1 MSDNISLLPEELR
14 GKEEAMKKNEQPQ
27 KPAKNGSELNFFIP
41 VEEGED
47 IEIIE
52 VDEGEIEQ
60 VLANEPF
67 VTRFAYHVTTFFEE
81 LKAKLFQ
88 PRELE
93 APPKLPPQFFR
104 PPAPVAPAQ
113 AVQPAA
119 AIAPTEAPPGTAP
132 AEAKPASVTGVAPLT
147 IPSAPAPA
155 PIAPLSAKP
164 LAKVQ
169 ITPFAKTPR
178 RVRVIKRVRKPLR
191 VSFVSAED
199 LKLLRVDIP
208 KRRFTF
214 ITTMLVFVV
223 LSVGSYGLLRYQL
236 ELSNTGLEEA
246 NRQYDQVKLS
256 IDHRLKD
263 WSAFQNLEPK
273 LRVLSGLLDAHVSP
287 ARLLKEIEQ
296 VTVNTVYYDSFT
308 LSTDRKVSLAVSAD
322 SFESAARQL
331 TAFRRAAFVKRADSS
346 SFNAVYDTDDP
357 TKLKS
362 VQFQIQLSLNDS
374 AMAPEVQEAISNNQ

>member
-1 MSDNISLLPEELR
+1 
-14 GKEEAMKKNEQPQ
+14 
-27 KPAKNGSELNFFIP
+27 
-41 VEEGED
+41 
-47 IEIIE
+47 
-52 VDEGEIEQ
+52 
-60 VLANEPF
+60 
-67 VTRFAYHVTTFFEE
+67 
-81 LKAKLFQ
+81 
-88 PRELE
+88 
-93 APPKLPPQFFR
+93 
-104 PPAPVAPAQ
+104 
-113 AVQPAA
+113 
-119 AIAPTEAPPGTAP
+119 
-132 AEAKPASVTGVAPLT
+132 
-147 IPSAPAPA
+147 
-155 PIAPLSAKP
+155 
-164 LAKVQ
+164 
-169 ITPFAKTPR
+169 
-178 RVRVIKRVRKPLR
+178 
-191 VSFVSAED
+191 
-199 LKLLRVDIP
+199 
-208 KRRFTF
+208 
-214 ITTMLVFVV
+214 VV

-236 ELSNTGLEEA
+236 ELSKTGLEEA
-246 NRQYDQVKLS
+246 DRQYDQVKLS

-374 AMAPEVQEAISNNQ
+374 AMTPEEPTATLQ